1 MKRTFALLL
10 LVLAGCGGGG
20 SGGPVT
26 LTVSQDYGHDELAP
40 EATTTAKAGD
50 TVMKATQRSFDVVAG
65 NDAIKEIDGVASGR
79 EDGKPVSWFYYVN
92 GIEASGPAAR
102 KLYPGD
108 RVWWDHHGSEPAVR
122 VPAVVGA
129 FPEPFKSGSEGKK
142 LPIRI
147 VCMGDNRS
155 CDEVETRLEAE
166 GIKDFARSNLEQS
179 VGEVLRILVGP
190 WHEVRKDIAARTLES
205 GPASSGV
212 FAKPDPSGSRLT
224 LLDADGA
231 PQRTLGPGSGLVAAT
246 RFPDQQPTWLITGTD
261 DVGVAA
267 AAAAMT
273 EDQLDDHFALAIE
286 AGKARPLPLQ
296 TP

>member
-10 LVLAGCGGGG
+10 LVLAGCGGG

-26 LTVSQDYGHDELAP
+26 VTVSQDYGHERVAP
-40 EATTTAKAGD
+40 PATATATSDD
-50 TVMKATQRSFDVVAG
+50 TVMKLTQRSFDVVTGAG
-65 NDAIKEIDGVASGR
+65 AIQEIDGVSSGR
-79 EDGKPVSWFYYVN
+79 QNGKPVGWFYYVN
-92 GIEASGPAAR
+92 GIEASGAASR
-102 KLYPGD
+102 KLHPGD

-129 FPEPFKSGSEGKK
+129 FPEPFESGSEGKK
-142 LPIRI
+142 LPIRL
-147 VCMGDNRS
+147 VCMGVDRS
-155 CDEVETRLEAE
+155 CDEVESRMRAA
-166 GIKDFARSNLEQS
+166 GVKDLARSNLEQS

-205 GPASSGV
+205 GPAASGV
-212 FAKPDPSGSRLT
+212 FAKPDPSGSRMA
-224 LLDADGA
+224 LLDVDGA
-231 PQRTLGPGSGLVAAT
+231 PQQTLGPGSGLVAAT
-246 RFPDQQPTWLITGTD
+246 RYPDQQPTWLVTGTD

-273 EDQLDDHFALAIE
+273 EEQLQDHFALAIE
-286 AGKARPLPLQ
+286 AGKGRPLPLQ